1 MKISTAIGAAALLAL
16 ATLSTTAASTLLAFA
31 MLSTT
36 AEARITA
43 PNLSIRMTPTDVTSR
58 LATSNGTRHMKK
70 FNDDLPDDPPPKK
83 TGGTTNGSG
92 SAGIYPI
99 HPHPHY
105 PHNPSHYGSGY
116 YDGNTSPSACKG
128 RPC

>member
-16 ATLSTTAASTLLAFA
+16 ATLSTAAVSTLLAFA

-36 AEARITA
+36 AEARIMA
-43 PNLSIRMTPTDVTSR
+43 PNLSIRITPTDVTSR
-58 LATSNGTRHMKK
+58 LATSNGAHHMKK

-83 TGGTTNGSG
+83 TGGTTNESG
-92 SAGIYPI
+92 GGTPQ
-99 HPHPHY
+99 
-105 PHNPSHYGSGY
+105 NPGYDWHRHYGSGY
-116 YDGNTSPSACKG
+116 YDGNTPPSACKG